1 MVTYQFRKKY
11 GLCYLVVL
19 FIDELDVENVFD
31 QKLKTR

>member
-11 GLCYLVVL
+11 ELYYLVVL
-19 FIDELDVENVFD
+19 SIDELDVENIFD